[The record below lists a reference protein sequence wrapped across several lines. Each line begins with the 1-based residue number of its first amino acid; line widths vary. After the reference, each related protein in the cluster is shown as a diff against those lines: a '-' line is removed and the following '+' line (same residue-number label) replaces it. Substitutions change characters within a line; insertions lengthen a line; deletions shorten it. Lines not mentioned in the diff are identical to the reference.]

1 MKSLI
6 KTNDYASL
14 GEAEGLRVVYDE
26 TTDLVWIDT
35 PIQSLYEFVDLGL
48 PSGLKWATT
57 NVGAEK
63 PEDFGLYFA
72 WGETEG
78 YTRNYFRKR
87 FLLG

>member
-6 KTNDYASL
+6 KTEDYDSLAS
-14 GEAEGLRVVYDE
+14 AEGLRVVYDK

-48 PSGLKWATT
+48 PSGLKWASC